1 MGIFQHFLVFI
12 LLFFQTNWDGK
23 LNTGLDAGYM
33 SPTEKA
39 VLFEINKVR
48 NNPVRY
54 ADEYLEPMKT
64 YYNGNKLAYPGQM
77 PIITS
82 EGRKALD
89 ECLRFLKNAGTVSP
103 LQPDKGLFMAARDHV
118 NDQQKNG
125 GIGHFGKDSSKP
137 VDRIERY
144 GNWDVSAAENIAY
157 GIDDARKVVISLL
170 IDDGVPGRGHR
181 TNLLNPSFTVVGIS
195 LGNHPDYGSVCVMDF
210 AGAYQSKLP

>member
-1 MGIFQHFLVFI
+1 MSIF
-12 LLFFQTNWDGK
+12 LFFLIFTRLALFTDWDNR
-23 LNTGLDAGYM
+23 LDTGRDAGYL

-48 NNPVRY
+48 NNPARY

-64 YYNGNKLAYPGQM
+64 YYDGNKLVYPGQV

-89 ECLRFLKNAGTVSP
+89 ECIRFLKNASPAGP
-103 LQPDKGLFMAARDHV
+103 LQPEKGLFLAAHDLV
-118 NDQQKNG
+118 KDQGKNG
-125 GIGHFGKDSSKP
+125 GIGHFGKDGSKP

-157 GIDDARKVVISLL
+157 GIDDARRVVISLL
-170 IDDGVPGRGHR
+170 IDDGVPDRGHR
-181 TNLLNPSFTVVGIS
+181 ANILNPSFSVIGIS
-195 LGNHPDYGSVCVMDF
+195 CGGHPGYGSVCVMDF
-210 AGAYQSKLP
+210 AGNYQSK